1 MTLRLTLSYYG
12 SSTLEIGLVI
22 DDDGHVTGW
31 QTSGWRVGRF
41 GRDLTA
47 EERTELKRAVDL
59 ARTAAAERAQDPPSE
74 PAAVSHPPSGATEQL
89 VADGLPDATFASNA
103 DPPAGF
109 EALITVLR
117 GVREELAETPVAAIE
132 LEVSGSSL
140 RCRLRHVGSE
150 PITVRGGGQLR
161 LEALVYDKDYLVI
174 ESENHTVETQGL
186 DGAVSVGWELELVE
200 RLALPTPPRGGFQSV
215 RASSLGVDSLGDGV
229 LRQADFSWV
238 SE

>member
-12 SSTLEIGLVI
+12 SSTLEIGLAI

-41 GRDLTA
+41 ARDLTV
-47 EERTELKRAVDL
+47 EERTELQRALDL
-59 ARTAAAERAQDPPSE
+59 ARSAADRKGEPPAE
-74 PAAVSHPPSGATEQL
+74 PAAPSRPPSGATEQL

-103 DPPAGF
+103 DPPPGF
-109 EALITVLR
+109 EALITMLR
-117 GVREELAETPVAAIE
+117 GVREDLAESPVAAIE

-140 RCRLRHVGSE
+140 RSRLRHVGSE
-150 PITVRGGGQLR
+150 PIDVRGSGEIR

-174 ESENHTVETQGL
+174 ESESHTVETADL
-186 DGAVSVGWELELVE
+186 DGAVSVGWELKLVD
-200 RLALPTPPRGGFQSV
+200 RLALSTPPRGGFLSV
-215 RASSLGVDSLGDGV
+215 RASSLRVDSVGDGV
-229 LRQADFSWV
+229 LRQTDFSWV